1 VTIHFK
7 TEKTMSIITFGAE
20 YLKELEA
27 EAGAT
32 RKCIERVPESL
43 YEYRPH
49 EKSMAMGYLTQL
61 VAEIPNWIT
70 HMIEKSEIDF
80 ATYPHFKLGSTAD
93 LVNHF
98 DENMRGARA
107 ALSKVSNKELDE
119 QFYLKHNGTVVF
131 SSPKKEN
138 ISSSINHMVH
148 HRGQLTVY
156 LRLNNLPVPSIYGPS
171 ADDKAF

>member
-1 VTIHFK
+1 
-7 TEKTMSIITFGAE
+7 MSTITFGIE

-27 EAGAT
+27 EASAT

-43 YEYRPH
+43 YEWRPH
-49 EKSMAMGYLTQL
+49 EKSMNMGYLTHL

-70 HMIEKSEIDF
+70 YMILKSEIDF
-80 ATYPHFKLGSTAD
+80 ATYPQYKAASAAE
-93 LVNHF
+93 LVKHF
-98 DENMRGARA
+98 DEIMEGAKK
-107 ALSKVSNKELDE
+107 ALSNVTNDQLKEP
-119 QFYLKHNGTVVF
+119 FYLKHNGQVVF
-131 SSPKKEN
+131 TSPKKEN

-171 ADDKAF
+171 ADDREF